1 MQAALVVVAKAFPF
15 KIQSLYL
22 HRPVQFHLYRP
33 IFISN
38 QAFHMELFNEHS
50 TIPTLLRNVIA
61 NIHSPRETFLI
72 HKKSTVWE
80 EISYMHTLDCADAV
94 SSFFLSKGINK
105 GDRMGL
111 MIDNSPEY
119 VYYDQG
125 IQQIGAINVSIY
137 PTLSEHEVA
146 YIINDSGMRA
156 ILAGNT
162 FLFKKILKIAAN
174 CRCLE
179 YIIPAFPEYQKVTV
193 PEDIKAEIVSFDEI
207 LNRSGKITAAE
218 RAQIDAVRSTIR
230 PTDISSLIYTSGTT
244 GTPKGVMLSHSN
256 FVENVKVCLQQ
267 IPVIDE
273 TDTFLSFLPLSH
285 VFERT
290 ATYHVC
296 CAQGCKVAFA
306 QSLELLAKN
315 MAEIRPT
322 VMNCVPRLLEKI
334 HDKAIKSGTSGG
346 GLKSK
351 IFLWALEAGQDYRQE
366 KEAGKN
372 PGIIRSAKKT
382 IAEKLVFS
390 KIKEKTGGRLKFM
403 ISGGAALPKN
413 VGEFFG
419 NLGIKILEGFGL
431 TETSPVMAVTEF
443 HRQIYG
449 TVGRVIPGI
458 EVGIQNV
465 ESKQMISIQTH
476 ESFEEDFE
484 CAEGEIIVRGH
495 CVMQGYF
502 NKPAETAEAIDKD
515 DWFHTG
521 DIGRFYKGN
530 LQITDRLKNM
540 IVNAYG
546 KNVYPTPVESIYM
559 KSLKIDQIFLIGDK
573 REYLTAIVIPNKE
586 NLQEAFDL
594 PESFFQQG
602 GVFINEKE
610 IIDWIGQDLR
620 KLSGELAKFERIK
633 NFKIKRNPFSI
644 EEGEITPTLKAK
656 RKVIE
661 AKYAGVINEMYSGV
675 VDTD

>member
-1 MQAALVVVAKAFPF
+1 V
-15 KIQSLYL
+15 
-22 HRPVQFHLYRP
+22 
-33 IFISN
+33 
-38 QAFHMELFNEHS
+38 E
-50 TIPTLLRNVIA
+50 
-61 NIHSPRETFLI
+61 NIHKPEETFLI
-72 HKKSTVWE
+72 DKKSSEWE
-80 EISYMHTLDCADAV
+80 EISFKETLDNADAV
-94 SSFFLSKGINK
+94 SLFFLNKGIKK

-111 MIDNSPEY
+111 MIENSPEY

-125 IQQIGAINVSIY
+125 IQQIGAINTSIY
-137 PTLSEHEVA
+137 PTLSEHEVE
-146 YIINDSGMRA
+146 YIINDSGIKA
-156 ILAGNT
+156 ILVGNT
-162 FLFKKILKIAAN
+162 FLYKKILKISGN
-174 CRCLE
+174 CRQLN
-179 YIIPAFPEYQKVTV
+179 YIIPAFAEYTKVNV
-193 PEDIKAEIVSFDEI
+193 PEDLNAEIISFEEVLNAKKSLTADKLTEI
-207 LNRSGKITAAE
+207 QA
-218 RAQIDAVRSTIR
+218 IR
-230 PTDISSLIYTSGTT
+230 NSLTPSDISALIYTSGTT

-273 TDTFLSFLPLSH
+273 TETFLSFLPLSH

-296 CAQGCKVAFA
+296 CAQGCKIAFA

-315 MAEIRPT
+315 MGEIKPT
-322 VMNCVPRLLEKI
+322 VMNCVPRLLERI
-334 HDKAIKSGTSGG
+334 HDKAIKSGTAGD

-351 IFLWALEAGQDYRQE
+351 IFLWALETGKNYRHE
-366 KEAGKN
+366 KEKGRT
-372 PGIIRSAKKT
+372 PGIFLSMKRS

-419 NLGIKILEGFGL
+419 NLDIKILEGFGL
-431 TETSPVMAVTEF
+431 TETSPVMSVTEY
-443 HRQIYG
+443 HRQVYG

-458 EVGIQNV
+458 EIGIQDV
-465 ESKQMISIQTH
+465 ETKEMINIQTH
-476 ESFEEDFE
+476 ESFDPNFE

-502 NKPAETAEAIDKD
+502 NKPAETAEAIDKHN
-515 DWFHTG
+515 WFHTG

-546 KNVYPTPVESIYM
+546 KNVYPTPVENIYL
-559 KSLKIDQIFLIGDK
+559 KSLKIDQLFLIGDK
-573 REYLTAIVIPNKE
+573 REYLTAIIIPNKE
-586 NLQEAFDL
+586 NLQESFKL
-594 PESFFQQG
+594 PESFFQKPEL
-602 GVFINEKE
+602 FITEKE
-610 IIDWIGQDLR
+610 IIDWIGQDIK

-633 NFKIKRNPFSI
+633 NFKVKRNPFSI

-656 RKVIE
+656 RKVLE
-661 AKYAGVINEMYSGV
+661 KKYAETINQMYNES
-675 VDTD
+675 VDAD

>member
-1 MQAALVVVAKAFPF
+1 MV
-15 KIQSLYL
+15 S
-22 HRPVQFHLYRP
+22 
-33 IFISN
+33 
-38 QAFHMELFNEHS
+38 FNESS
-50 TIPTLLRNVIA
+50 TVPSLLRNVVE
-61 NIHSPRETFLI
+61 NIHKPEETFLI
-72 HKKSTVWE
+72 DKKSSEWE
-80 EISYMHTLDCADAV
+80 EISFKETLDNADAV
-94 SSFFLSKGINK
+94 SLFFLNKGIKK

-111 MIDNSPEY
+111 MIENSPEY

-125 IQQIGAINVSIY
+125 IQQIGAINTSIY
-137 PTLSEHEVA
+137 PTLSEHEVE
-146 YIINDSGMRA
+146 YIINDSGIKA
-156 ILAGNT
+156 ILVGNT
-162 FLFKKILKIAAN
+162 FLYKKILKISGN
-174 CRCLE
+174 CRQLN
-179 YIIPAFPEYQKVTV
+179 YIIPAFAEYTKVNV
-193 PEDIKAEIVSFDEI
+193 PEDLNAEIISFEEVLNAKKSLTADKLTEI
-207 LNRSGKITAAE
+207 QA
-218 RAQIDAVRSTIR
+218 IR
-230 PTDISSLIYTSGTT
+230 NSLTPSDISALIYTSGTT

-273 TDTFLSFLPLSH
+273 TETFLSFLPLSH

-296 CAQGCKVAFA
+296 CAQGCKIAFA

-315 MAEIRPT
+315 MGEIKPT
-322 VMNCVPRLLEKI
+322 VMNCVPRLLERI
-334 HDKAIKSGTSGG
+334 HDKAIKSGTAGD

-351 IFLWALEAGQDYRQE
+351 IFLWALETGKNYRHE
-366 KEAGKN
+366 KEKGRT
-372 PGIIRSAKKT
+372 PGIFLSMKRS

-419 NLGIKILEGFGL
+419 NLDIKILEGFGL
-431 TETSPVMAVTEF
+431 TETSPVMSVTEY
-443 HRQIYG
+443 HRQVYG

-458 EVGIQNV
+458 EIGIQDI
-465 ESKQMISIQTH
+465 ETKEMINIQTH
-476 ESFEEDFE
+476 ESFDPNFE

-502 NKPAETAEAIDKD
+502 NKPAETAEAIDKHN
-515 DWFHTG
+515 WFHTG

-546 KNVYPTPVESIYM
+546 KNVYPTPVENIYL
-559 KSLKIDQIFLIGDK
+559 KSLKIDQLFLIGDK
-573 REYLTAIVIPNKE
+573 REYLTAIIIPNKE
-586 NLQEAFDL
+586 NLQESFKL
-594 PESFFQQG
+594 PESFFQKPEL
-602 GVFINEKE
+602 FITEKE
-610 IIDWIGQDLR
+610 IIDWIGQDIK

-633 NFKIKRNPFSI
+633 NFKVKRNPFSI

-656 RKVIE
+656 RKVLE
-661 AKYAGVINEMYSGV
+661 KKYAETINQMYNES
-675 VDTD
+675 VDAD

>member
-1 MQAALVVVAKAFPF
+1 MV
-15 KIQSLYL
+15 
-22 HRPVQFHLYRP
+22 
-33 IFISN
+33 
-38 QAFHMELFNEHS
+38 LFNEFS
-50 TIPTLLRNVIA
+50 TVPSLLRNVVE
-61 NIHSPRETFLI
+61 NIHKPEETFLI
-72 HKKSTVWE
+72 DKKKAEWE
-80 EISYMHTLDCADAV
+80 EISFKDTLENADAV
-94 SSFFLSKGINK
+94 SAFFLGKGILK

-111 MIDNSPEY
+111 MIENSPEY

-137 PTLSEHEVA
+137 PTLSEHEVE
-146 YIINDSGMRA
+146 YIINDSGIKA
-156 ILAGNT
+156 ILIGNA

-174 CRCLE
+174 CRALL
-179 YIIPAFPEYQKVTV
+179 YIIPAFEEYVKIVIPEGLKQEV
-193 PEDIKAEIVSFDEI
+193 ISFEEVLDYKE
-207 LNRSGKITAAE
+207 LLDTEKTARITG
-218 RAQIDAVRSTIR
+218 IR
-230 PTDISSLIYTSGTT
+230 QALLPSDISSLIYTSGTT
-244 GTPKGVMLSHSN
+244 GTPKGAMLSHYN

-273 TDTFLSFLPLSH
+273 TETFLSFLPLSH

-296 CAQGCKVAFA
+296 CAQGCKIAFA

-351 IFLWALEAGQDYRQE
+351 IFLWALETGQNYRR
-366 KEAGKN
+366 KAANGGS
-372 PGIIRSAKKT
+372 PGLILSAKKAL
-382 IAEKLVFS
+382 AEKLVFS

-431 TETSPVMAVTEF
+431 TETSPVMAVTEY
-443 HRQIYG
+443 HRQVYG

-458 EVGIQNV
+458 EIGIQHV
-465 ESKQMISIQTH
+465 ETREMIAIQTH
-476 ESFEEDFE
+476 ESFDENFE

-546 KNVYPTPVESIYM
+546 KNVYPTPVENIYL
-559 KSLKIDQIFLIGDK
+559 KSLKIDQLFLIGDK

-586 NLQEAFDL
+586 NLQEAFQL
-594 PESFFQQG
+594 PESFFQQPD
-602 GVFINEKE
+602 VFIDDQK
-610 IIDWIGQDLR
+610 IVSWIGQDI
-620 KLSGELAKFERIK
+620 KKFSNELAKFERIK
-633 NFKIKRNPFSI
+633 NFKVKRNPFSM

-661 AKYAGVINEMYSGV
+661 SKYAEVINQMYTESV
-675 VDTD
+675 EAD